1 MEMLEEGALMQRV
14 GEVGVFFRKRLRR
27 LQRALPDI
35 ITEVR
40 GQGLMVG
47 LQLAFNGKGVVTKM
61 LERGFLLNCTHDVV
75 LRLLPPYLIR
85 KAEISSMI
93 TALEEVL
100 VEEAALA
107 ARSLAAGAVGAVGSK
122 QEGR

>member
-1 MEMLEEGALMQRV
+1 MQRV

-27 LQRALPDI
+27 LQRTLPDI

-47 LQLAFNGKGVVTKM
+47 LQLAFSGKGVVTKM

-107 ARSLAAGAVGAVGSK
+107 AKSITVGAAGAAGST